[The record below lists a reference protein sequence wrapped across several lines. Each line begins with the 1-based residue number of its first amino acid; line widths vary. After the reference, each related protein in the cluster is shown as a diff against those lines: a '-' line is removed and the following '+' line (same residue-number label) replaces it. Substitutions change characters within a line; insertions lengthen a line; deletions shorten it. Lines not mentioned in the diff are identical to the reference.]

1 MNATAGPPR
10 WRSSPSPIA
19 LPRWPRCARRPPAPW
34 AMPRSPRPAGYR
46 RSAISSRCGSAA
58 SSAARYGTT
67 SHRSNPPSCRS
78 RPRMTRPEEHVMNTH
93 EADQQ
98 AAHQALR
105 ITQPRFYPSP
115 MGGKD
120 KQPRAVI
127 RALKRHPVPAYFVL
141 VYALSWACWIPAAIA
156 GTWLSFPFIVFVMAG
171 LAMPGL
177 VGIVLTALL
186 TGKAGLAGLFGR
198 LGRARAPLIWYA
210 VVLLL
215 IPALQLAAAGLPALL
230 GLATITFTFSGIAV
244 LGGVISA
251 LLEEPGWR
259 GFALPRMQARRPAF
273 TASLLLGALWGTWH
287 LPLRVAKGDMP
298 LTAAGLAVFLY
309 TVVLITAWAVM
320 FTWVYNNTGGSLFL
334 MILLHVVADIAV
346 AAIRPGNWIG
356 AALLLLFTWATV
368 ALVVVRAGP
377 ARLSR
382 SDGPAPGPGRRP
394 DCRHIGQNPAQ
405 PATGGRT
412 ITTRP

>member
-1 MNATAGPPR
+1 
-10 WRSSPSPIA
+10 
-19 LPRWPRCARRPPAPW
+19 
-34 AMPRSPRPAGYR
+34 MPRSPRPAGYR

-58 SSAARYGTT
+58 SSAARCGTT
-67 SHRSNPPSCRS
+67 SHRSNPPGWRS

-186 TGKAGLAGLFGR
+186 TGKVGLAGLFGR

-273 TASLLLGALWGTWH
+273 TASLLLGALWGAWH
-287 LPLRVAKGDMP
+287 LPVQIAQGLP
-298 LTAAGLAVFLY
+298 LTAAGLIPFLFSLLMLTALAVL
-309 TVVLITAWAVM
+309 
-320 FTWVYNNTGGSLFL
+320 FTWVYNNTNSSLFL
-334 MILLHVVADIAV
+334 MIALHAV
-346 AAIRPGNWIG
+346 DYTTGSAIQPSNWIG
-356 AALLLLFTWATV
+356 SALLLILTWATV
-368 ALVVVRAGP
+368 TLILAREGP
-377 ARLSR
+377 ARLS
-382 SDGPAPGPGRRP
+382 
-394 DCRHIGQNPAQ
+394 
-405 PATGGRT
+405 
-412 ITTRP
+412 